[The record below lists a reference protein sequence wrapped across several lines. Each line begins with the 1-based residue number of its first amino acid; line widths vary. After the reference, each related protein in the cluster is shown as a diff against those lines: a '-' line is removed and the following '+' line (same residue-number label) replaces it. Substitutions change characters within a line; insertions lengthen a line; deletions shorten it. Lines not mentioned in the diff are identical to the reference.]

1 MWFIWRNDRIASV
14 RVIPDTVEVLWGGG
28 GGAEVLGGARR
39 SPVEFFSDKAQG
51 GSPSNLIVKLLN
63 EILGWKKALLNDF
76 RLEGAPPE

>member
-28 GGAEVLGGARR
+28 GR

>member
-1 MWFIWRNDRIASV
+1 MGRG
-14 RVIPDTVEVLWGGG
+14 EGGV
-28 GGAEVLGGARR
+28 EVLGGGR